1 MAKTFY
7 QYLMTHRNSEG
18 KSELA
23 IFANH
28 AYLDHSFPKR
38 SSDYQE
44 ISQYLELNGDYLPSM
59 RIFAR
64 RMIKTLYQSGVQP
77 CLPSVAS
84 GITAATSTLL
94 MDLFIGL
101 KQREHSVLL
110 VVYDRIGQS

>member
-7 QYLMTHRNSEG
+7 QYLMTHRNREG

-38 SSDYQE
+38 STDYHE

-59 RIFAR
+59 RIFDEAWE
-64 RMIKTLYQSGVQP
+64 MYVQNEKIFEVGTKP
-77 CLPSVAS
+77 
-84 GITAATSTLL
+84 
-94 MDLFIGL
+94 
-101 KQREHSVLL
+101 
-110 VVYDRIGQS
+110 

>member
-7 QYLMTHRNSEG
+7 QYLMIHRNSEG

-59 RIFAR
+59 RIFDEAWE
-64 RMIKTLYQSGVQP
+64 MYVQNEKMFK
-77 CLPSVAS
+77 V
-84 GITAATSTLL
+84 
-94 MDLFIGL
+94 
-101 KQREHSVLL
+101 
-110 VVYDRIGQS
+110 